1 MKIFWTIVIII
12 VGLTIAMFGFWAL
25 VMDHGASILEF
36 DHPSRNIGH
45 SIEKKIFIDTLSI
58 VEPDTI
64 ITKGLGRID
73 ILPTSSWIEKK
84 TYWKSGAMDLD
95 SLGFIS
101 DSVVL
106 IVNFRNFKDGRP
118 WTPTS
123 GYYIG
128 DFEDSKG
135 NHESVYIDE
144 EITQL
149 RFETRIVDVGDTIQL
164 TTKDQEQII
173 LHKRRS

>member
-1 MKIFWTIVIII
+1 MKIFWTIVTII
-12 VGLTIAMFGFWAL
+12 VILTIGMFGFRAL

-45 SIEKKIFIDTLSI
+45 SIQKEIFIDTLLI

-64 ITKGLGRID
+64 ITKGFERVD

-84 TYWKSGAMDLD
+84 TYWKSGTMDLD
-95 SLGFIS
+95 SLGFVS

-106 IVNFRNFKDGRP
+106 IMNFRNFKDGRP
-118 WTPTS
+118 WTPS
-123 GYYIG
+123 HGYYIG

-135 NHESVYIDE
+135 HHESVYIDE

-149 RFETRIVDVGDTIQL
+149 RFETRIDDAGDTIRL